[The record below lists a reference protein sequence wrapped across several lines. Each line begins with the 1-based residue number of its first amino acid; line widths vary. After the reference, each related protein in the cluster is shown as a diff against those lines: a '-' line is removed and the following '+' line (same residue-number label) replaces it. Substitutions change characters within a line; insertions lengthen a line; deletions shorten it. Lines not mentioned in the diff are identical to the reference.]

1 MKPIRKHGVFA
12 SAKATGG
19 QPDEQQL
26 AIINQYT
33 LEEASNEN
41 VYVRTV
47 YLAHNGIDRDGD
59 VFDDALLADFARTL
73 PGKGIF
79 IKHPMSWDGDT
90 GPGVGR
96 WFTARVL
103 DLSQSEARTLL
114 REPDLQFP
122 PANERAKILEASF
135 FLPRT
140 DKYAG
145 LIQDIDYG
153 AAGDV
158 SIGFTAS
165 DRTPITDGNTDRQI
179 ASRILGPGQAL
190 EGSLVWL
197 GAQPGARVHKHL
209 DLFDED
215 YEDQDMKTI
224 EELQAEIK
232 SIKAEN
238 AAQVEKLNK
247 TVSELQPK
255 ADGYDAIVK
264 ALGDDGKDLAG
275 KPEEI
280 AKAVADA
287 RAAHMKLV
295 DDVIAAERLAGLVEG
310 DDQKAVDELKTEY
323 KGYTRERLE
332 RLLATAKKRA
342 PGGSPNGGDPNATGA
357 DPKDTR
363 TEDQKDYGNAVDNP
377 LLFGGGQ
384 AA

>member
-1 MKPIRKHGVFA
+1 MKPFRKHGVFA

-33 LEEASNEN
+33 LEDATNEN

-47 YLAHNGIDRDGD
+47 YLAHNGIDRDRD

-79 IKHPMSWDGDT
+79 IKHPMSYDGDS

-103 DLSQSEARTLL
+103 DLSQDEARAVL

-122 PANERAKILEASF
+122 PANERAKVLEASF

-165 DRTPITDGNTDRQI
+165 DRSPITDGQSDQPI
-179 ASRILGPGQAL
+179 ADRILGPGQAL

-209 DLFDED
+209 DLFDDED
-215 YEDQDMKTI
+215 PEMDEVKELKQKISDQ
-224 EELQAEIK
+224 
-232 SIKAEN
+232 KAEHETAMKKKDEEI
-238 AAQVEKLNK
+238 AALK
-247 TVSELQPK
+247 SR
-255 ADGYDAIVK
+255 AASFDAIVK
-264 ALGDDGKDLAG
+264 ALGEDGKDLAG

-287 RAAHMKLV
+287 KSAHVKLV
-295 DDVIAAERLAGLVEG
+295 DDVIAAERVAGLVDG
-310 DDQKAVDELKTEY
+310 DDEKAVNELKTEY
-323 KGYTRERLE
+323 KGYSRERLE
-332 RLLATAKKRA
+332 RLLVTAKKRV
-342 PGGSPNGGDPNATGA
+342 PGGNLGGDPNETGA
-357 DPKDTR
+357 QGKDTR
-363 TEDQKDYGNAVDNP
+363 TEDEKDYDNAVDNP